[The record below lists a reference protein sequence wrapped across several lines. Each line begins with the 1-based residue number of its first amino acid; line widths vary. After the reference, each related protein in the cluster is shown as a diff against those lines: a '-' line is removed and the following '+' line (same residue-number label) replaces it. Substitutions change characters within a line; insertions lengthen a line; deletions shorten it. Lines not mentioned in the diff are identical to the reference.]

1 MNASVISLGTRAHS
15 LSRRQEA
22 KAHGFVEPLLPL
34 EPKDFAGRVMF
45 WPESRLE
52 EDVFDKALRFEGVQA
67 IIDLRDAP
75 ALGGIRSQHH
85 LRCHALDRWRIGY
98 LRLGPLIAK
107 AEKAA
112 MMPFEVIRL
121 VVAML
126 GKDER
131 LMEALLEAP
140 TQGAVLVIYPDDVT
154 RLEIFLGACR
164 ALGISAFDAIPFR
177 R

>member
-1 MNASVISLGTRAHS
+1 
-15 LSRRQEA
+15 
-22 KAHGFVEPLLPL
+22 
-34 EPKDFAGRVMF
+34 
-45 WPESRLE
+45 
-52 EDVFDKALRFEGVQA
+52 
-67 IIDLRDAP
+67 
-75 ALGGIRSQHH
+75 
-85 LRCHALDRWRIGY
+85 
-98 LRLGPLIAK
+98 
-107 AEKAA
+107 